1 MSNFVITLVQVSGA
15 ALSAEDVLSK
25 LKFFSEI
32 AIGETRVLGPD
43 ALDVYGAGEDV
54 DLHALQ
60 TKLVFAFGLALD
72 VCVQP
77 VEGRRKRLLLCD
89 MDSTI
94 IQQECIDEL
103 AEYAGIK
110 DKIAAITERAMRGEL
125 DFEAALTE
133 RVGLL
138 KGLPVSKLQACYDE
152 RIHLTPGARTL
163 VQTMKANGAMAQLVS
178 GGFTFFT
185 SRVAEAVGFDAN
197 FANVLLDTGT
207 ELTGEVQFPILGKQ
221 AKLDRLN
228 TTLSELGLTLEDA
241 MTIGDGAND
250 AAMIEAAGMGLGF
263 NPHPVLAKAAK
274 AVITGPSLETALY
287 FQGYDK
293 ESWVTG

>member
-1 MSNFVITLVQVSGA
+1 
-15 ALSAEDVLSK
+15 
-25 LKFFSEI
+25 
-32 AIGETRVLGPD
+32 
-43 ALDVYGAGEDV
+43 
-54 DLHALQ
+54 
-60 TKLVFAFGLALD
+60 
-72 VCVQP
+72 
-77 VEGRRKRLLLCD
+77 
-89 MDSTI
+89 
-94 IQQECIDEL
+94 
-103 AEYAGIK
+103 
-110 DKIAAITERAMRGEL
+110 
-125 DFEAALTE
+125 
-133 RVGLL
+133 
-138 KGLPVSKLQACYDE
+138 
-152 RIHLTPGARTL
+152 
-163 VQTMKANGAMAQLVS
+163 MKANGAMAQLVS

-250 AAMIEAAGMGLGF
+250 SAMIEAAGMGLGF

-293 ESWVTG
+293 ESWITG